1 MAEAVDEVA
10 VFILRVG
17 LVVQRSMHEAIEIFC
32 RRSHGLKLKAS

>member
-17 LVVQRSMHEAIEIFC
+17 LVVQRSMHEAIE
-32 RRSHGLKLKAS
+32 SSAEEAMA